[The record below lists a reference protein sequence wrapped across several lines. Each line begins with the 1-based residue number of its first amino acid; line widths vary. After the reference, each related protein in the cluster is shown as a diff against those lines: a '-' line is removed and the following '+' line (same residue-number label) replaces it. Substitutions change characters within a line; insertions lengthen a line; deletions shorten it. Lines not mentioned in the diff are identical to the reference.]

1 MVNLEKKT
9 KTELLAMIEELQK
22 RLDASLSTVV
32 TDSTEALTAE
42 IAALREII
50 EISCK
55 DHCPHHQQE
64 ESCRNCA
71 IKKRLDGIG
80 K

>member
-1 MVNLEKKT
+1 MENFERKT
-9 KTELLAMIEELQK
+9 KAELIAIIQQMEQK
-22 RLDASLSTVV
+22 KCEPENPSGGDPETIR
-32 TDSTEALTAE
+32 E
-42 IAALREII
+42 LREII